1 MVIGRHDS
9 PRRPLL
15 RAPASEIHAIRPM
28 QPCRAP
34 SKSSPASRRLAG
46 LRRSLRQLQ
55 AGLQGLVEVFASF
68 KQACRDSSK
77 SSPASSRLAGL
88 RRSLRQPH
96 AGLQGLVEVFA
107 SSKQACR
114 VPIYRKSA
122 SSTLAWTRFTV
133 NQLQA
138 AGPRYTVYQLQA
150 RLHGFDI
157 QYSNCLKA
165 NRYHT
170 NKHK

>member
-1 MVIGRHDS
+1 MIR

-15 RAPASEIHAIRPM
+15 RALASEIHAIRPM

-34 SKSSPASRRLAG
+34 SKSSPASSTLAG
-46 LRRSLRQLQ
+46 PRRSLRQRQARLQ
-55 AGLQGLVEVFASF
+55 DSVEVFASL

-77 SSPASSRLAGL
+77 SSPASRRLAGT
-88 RRSLRQPH
+88 RRSLRQLH
-96 AGLQGLVEVFA
+96 AGLQGSVEVFA
-107 SSKQACR
+107 SVTQACR
-114 VPIYRKSA
+114 APIYSISA
-122 SSTLAWTRFTV
+122 SSRL
-133 NQLQA
+133 
-138 AGPRYTVYQLQA
+138 AGPRYTVYQPQA

-157 QYSNCLKA
+157 QYSNCLKT